1 MKAVLLAGGLGTRMR
16 EETEFRPKP
25 MVEIGGKPILWHLMK
40 IYAAQGVTEFVI
52 CAGYKGEQIKS
63 YFLNYAAL
71 NADFTITL
79 GDRSSLQ
86 IHDAHLESDWV
97 VTVADT
103 GNDTLT
109 AGRVE
114 RIERYI
120 GGERFMVTYGDG
132 LADINLA
139 DLLAF
144 HEAHGKIATISTVR
158 PISRFGLV
166 NVDDDGLVSQFR
178 EKPQMDD
185 WVSAGFFVFEPEFF
199 DRIRNSDDMMLEHE
213 PLNRLA
219 AEGQLGA
226 YRHEG
231 FWQPMDTS
239 REAKLLGDLWASGG
253 APWKVWK

>member
-63 YFLNYAAL
+63 YLLNYAAL

-158 PISRFGLV
+158 PTSRFGIV
-166 NVDDDGLVSQFR
+166 NVEPTGLVTQFR

-185 WVSAGFFVFEPEFF
+185 WVSAGFFVFEPGIF
-199 DRIRNSDDMMLEHE
+199 DYLRGSDQMMLEDR
-213 PLNRLA
+213 PLNLLA
-219 AEGQLGA
+219 EERQLGA
-226 YRHEG
+226 YRHDG

-239 REAKLLGDLWASGG
+239 RESQLLNDLWSSGE
-253 APWKVWK
+253 APWKIWE